1 MRSGKTKWSD
11 HMLTKTL
18 ARRAMQEKITAGTAT
33 EEEIRNFHAA
43 EAHRLKLGIVSL
55 PLTTSLTDPRLT
67 ELCNKFVAAAKIAPP
82 NTQIEILGELTE
94 RAFSVPKKYHLL
106 AAYKTS
112 LLPFNAGRSD
122 PQALR
127 AHAALLAW
135 ASATHPDIPEAIKSL
150 DTLPGN
156 ERQRAFSDLSI
167 PEAVTGFF
175 LSRLPS

>member
-1 MRSGKTKWSD
+1 
-11 HMLTKTL
+11 MLTKTL

-67 ELCNKFVAAAKIAPP
+67 ELCNKFVAAAQIAPR

-94 RAFSVPKKYHLL
+94 RAFSVPKKYPPL

-135 ASATHPDIPEAIKSL
+135 ASATHPDIPEEITRL

-156 ERQRAFSDLSI
+156 ERQRAFSGLSI
-167 PEAVTGFF
+167 PEAVTDFF

>member
-1 MRSGKTKWSD
+1 
-11 HMLTKTL
+11 MLTKTL

-33 EEEIRNFHAA
+33 QEEITNFHAA
-43 EAHRLKLGIVSL
+43 EAHRLRLGIVSL

-67 ELCNKFVAAAKIAPP
+67 ELCNKFVAAAQIAPR
-82 NTQIEILGELTE
+82 NTQIEILEELTE
-94 RAFSVPKKYHLL
+94 CAFSVPKRYPPLT
-106 AAYKTS
+106 AYKTS
-112 LLPFNAGRSD
+112 LLSFNAGRSD

-135 ASATHPDIPEAIKSL
+135 AAATHPDIHEAIKSL
-150 DTLPGN
+150 DTLPGD
-156 ERQRAFSDLSI
+156 ERQRVFFGFSI

>member
-1 MRSGKTKWSD
+1 
-11 HMLTKTL
+11 MLTKTL
-18 ARRAMQEKITAGTAT
+18 ARRAMQKKITAGTAT
-33 EEEIRNFHAA
+33 QPEIMSFRAA
-43 EAHRLKLGIVSL
+43 EAHRLRLGIVSL
-55 PLTTSLTDPRLT
+55 PLTTSPEDPRLT
-67 ELCNKFVAAAKIAPP
+67 ELCNKFVAAAQIAPR

-94 RAFSVPKKYHLL
+94 RAFSVPKRYPSLV
-106 AAYKTS
+106 AYKTS

-156 ERQRAFSDLSI
+156 ERQRAFFGLSI

-175 LSRLPS
+175 LSHLPS